1 MIKKAAALLV
11 ILATLGIASEASA
24 RPTCTIQGLSRP
36 YVLWSAAPQYHR
48 NRWRQLR
55 CLARAWWSWTF
66 CPFAKRAGRPWSA
79 GLTQVADRVSE
90 PLMDLSQCVGLA
102 HGCHSRSKARMI
114 QEKGEKKK
122 EKSRPEGRPLL
133 VIVPVE
139 MEHVTGA
146 QQVAIVSS
154 LLRSYD
160 GESLIN
166 MVMSWPLM
174 PRHHFYG

>member
-1 MIKKAAALLV
+1 
-11 ILATLGIASEASA
+11 
-24 RPTCTIQGLSRP
+24 
-36 YVLWSAAPQYHR
+36 
-48 NRWRQLR
+48 
-55 CLARAWWSWTF
+55 
-66 CPFAKRAGRPWSA
+66 
-79 GLTQVADRVSE
+79 
-90 PLMDLSQCVGLA
+90 
-102 HGCHSRSKARMI
+102 MI
-114 QEKGEKKK
+114 QEKGQKKK

-146 QQVAIVSS
+146 QQITIVSS

>member
-1 MIKKAAALLV
+1 MPLQ
-11 ILATLGIASEASA
+11 E
-24 RPTCTIQGLSRP
+24 QGP
-36 YVLWSAAPQYHR
+36 DDP
-48 NRWRQLR
+48 
-55 CLARAWWSWTF
+55 
-66 CPFAKRAGRPWSA
+66 
-79 GLTQVADRVSE
+79 
-90 PLMDLSQCVGLA
+90 
-102 HGCHSRSKARMI
+102 
-114 QEKGEKKK
+114 
-122 EKSRPEGRPLL
+122 RPEGRPLL

-166 MVMSWPLM
+166 MVMPWPLM